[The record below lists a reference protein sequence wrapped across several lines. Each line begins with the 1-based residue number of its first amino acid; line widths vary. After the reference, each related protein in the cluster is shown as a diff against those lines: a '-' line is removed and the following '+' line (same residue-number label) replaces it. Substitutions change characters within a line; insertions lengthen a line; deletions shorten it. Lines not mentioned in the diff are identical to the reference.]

1 MKVWCGLTHR
11 RLPVAVLLTLAAVN
25 APALAQE
32 GDVLKE
38 VVVTATRSEA
48 AIEDIPA
55 TITVIDRDT
64 LDRRLPRDEADLF
77 RDEPDVVVARDAR
90 RFGATRV
97 NIRGLEDERVV
108 QMVDGVRLPDFYNG
122 GGPTNFTQSGPLPVM
137 TDFLKRVEI
146 LRGPASSLYGSDAIG
161 GVVGY
166 LTLDPADFLKGAEKT
181 AFGYRLGHFG
191 ANDGL
196 ANTALA
202 AFRGDRLEGI
212 IGLSHLKA
220 NETDNQGNDHTRSA
234 SRTAPNPQD
243 IEDKGLL
250 AKLILRPADGHKLSA
265 MLEGREQ
272 DAETDVRRRSASL
285 PKVTSM
291 QGEDDSRRVRG
302 SLEWEHTAPAG
313 LYDRLTARLYRQ
325 TSDTENHNVQQRTNT
340 GATCSAVSG
349 TGNNCVVEQDFFFE
363 QNTTGGGI
371 QLEKAIV
378 AGVYSHFLTWGADL
392 SRVETQEKRDAFVY
406 RNGVPKSPP
415 NTLAGD
421 TFPLRDFANGK
432 TDAAGIFV
440 QDKIGGL
447 FGDKLTLTPGLRY
460 DWRRLKPEVDA
471 LAQAVLTA
479 TGKQA
484 VEQTD
489 SAFSPK
495 LAAMWQFT
503 PAISGW
509 GQVVR
514 GFRAP
519 NYEEVNGSFRNTA
532 QSYGISPNPDLK
544 PETSIGVELGLRA
557 ATSNLRSQVAVYDN
571 RYKDFIESLRLT
583 CPADPG
589 CISGLGTTFQ
599 SQNLSRVRIYGAEAQ
614 AAWDFTPGWRLDG
627 AVAYAHGTD
636 ESTDQP
642 LNSIEPTRLTLGLA
656 RDAGTWGAEARL
668 RAAARKDR
676 VDDSDGTWFR
686 PAGYTTADLSAWWQV
701 HRTARIAASVNNL
714 FDKKYWQWSD
724 IRQADATNP
733 AGVDFYSQPG
743 RNLALS
749 LSLDW

>member
-1 MKVWCGLTHR
+1 MQFAFKHKR
-11 RLPVAVLLTLAAVN
+11 ISMAVLVTLATATTT
-25 APALAQE
+25 ALAE
-32 GDVLKE
+32 ETDILKD

-48 AIEDIPA
+48 AIDDVPA
-55 TITVIDRDT
+55 TITAIDRNT

-97 NIRGLEDERVV
+97 NIRGLEDVRVV

-137 TDFLKRVEI
+137 PDFLKRAEI

-166 LTLDPADFLKGAEKT
+166 LTLDPSDLLKGDEKT

-196 ANTALA
+196 SNTALA
-202 AFRGDRLEGI
+202 ALRGDRAELL
-212 IGLSHLKA
+212 IGLSHIKA
-220 NETDNQGNDHTRSA
+220 NETENQGHVDTTSA

-243 IEDKGLL
+243 IQDKGLL
-250 AKLILRPADGHKLSA
+250 AKLILRPAEGHKLTA

-272 DAETDVRRRSASL
+272 DAETDVRRLSASL

-291 QGEDDSRRVRG
+291 QGEDESRRVRG
-302 SLEWEHTAPAG
+302 SLEWEHKAEAG
-313 LYDRLTARLYRQ
+313 FYDRLTARLYRQ
-325 TSDTENHNVQQRTNT
+325 TSDTENSNIQTRTNT

-349 TGNNCVVEQDFFFE
+349 TGNTCVVEQDFLFE

-371 QLEKAIV
+371 QLEKAMV
-378 AGVYSHFLTWGADL
+378 AGAYSHFLTWGADL

-432 TDAAGIFV
+432 TDTAGLFV
-440 QDKIGGL
+440 QDEVGGL
-447 FGDKLTLTPGLRY
+447 FGGKLTMTPGLRY
-460 DWRRLKPEVDA
+460 DRRRLKPEVDA

-495 LAAMWQFT
+495 LAAMWRFT

-544 PETSIGVELGLRA
+544 PETSVGVELGLRA
-557 ATSNLRSQVAVYDN
+557 TTAKLRGQVAVFDN
-571 RYKDFIESLRLT
+571 RYKDFIESVRLT
-583 CPADPG
+583 CPADPS
-589 CISGLGTTFQ
+589 CISGLGTTFM
-599 SQNLSRVRIYGAEAQ
+599 SVNLSRVRIYGAEAR
-614 AAWDFTPGWRLDG
+614 ATWDFTPGWRLDS

-656 RDAGTWGAEARL
+656 RDAGEWGAEARL
-668 RAAARKDR
+668 RAATAKHR
-676 VDDSDGTWFR
+676 VDDSGGTVFR
-686 PAGYTTADLSAWWQV
+686 PDGYATADLSAWWRL
-701 HRTARIAASVNNL
+701 HRTTRLTASVNNL
-714 FDKKYWQWSD
+714 FDKKYWLWSD
-724 IRQADATNP
+724 IRQADALNP
-733 AGVDFYSQPG
+733 VGVDFYSQQG
-743 RNLALS
+743 RS
-749 LSLDW
+749 LSVSLNLDW

>member
-1 MKVWCGLTHR
+1 
-11 RLPVAVLLTLAAVN
+11 
-25 APALAQE
+25 
-32 GDVLKE
+32 
-38 VVVTATRSEA
+38 
-48 AIEDIPA
+48 
-55 TITVIDRDT
+55 
-64 LDRRLPRDEADLF
+64 
-77 RDEPDVVVARDAR
+77 
-90 RFGATRV
+90 
-97 NIRGLEDERVV
+97 
-108 QMVDGVRLPDFYNG
+108 
-122 GGPTNFTQSGPLPVM
+122 
-137 TDFLKRVEI
+137 
-146 LRGPASSLYGSDAIG
+146 
-161 GVVGY
+161 
-166 LTLDPADFLKGAEKT
+166 
-181 AFGYRLGHFG
+181 
-191 ANDGL
+191 
-196 ANTALA
+196 
-202 AFRGDRLEGI
+202 
-212 IGLSHLKA
+212 
-220 NETDNQGNDHTRSA
+220 
-234 SRTAPNPQD
+234 
-243 IEDKGLL
+243 
-250 AKLILRPADGHKLSA
+250 
-265 MLEGREQ
+265 
-272 DAETDVRRRSASL
+272 
-285 PKVTSM
+285 M

-302 SLEWEHTAPAG
+302 SLEWEHKAQAG

-325 TSDTENHNVQQRTNT
+325 TSDTDNSNIQTRTNT

-378 AGVYSHFLTWGADL
+378 AGAYSHFLTWGADL

-432 TDAAGIFV
+432 TDTLGLFV
-440 QDKIGGL
+440 QDEVGGL

-479 TGKQA
+479 TGKEA

-495 LAAMWQFT
+495 LAAVWRFT

-557 ATSNLRSQVAVYDN
+557 SAAKLRGQVAVFDN
-571 RYKDFIESLRLT
+571 RYKDFIESVRLT

-589 CISGLGTTFQ
+589 CIAGLGTTYM
-599 SQNLSRVRIYGAEAQ
+599 SVNLSRVRIYGTEAR

-743 RNLALS
+743 RNLSVS